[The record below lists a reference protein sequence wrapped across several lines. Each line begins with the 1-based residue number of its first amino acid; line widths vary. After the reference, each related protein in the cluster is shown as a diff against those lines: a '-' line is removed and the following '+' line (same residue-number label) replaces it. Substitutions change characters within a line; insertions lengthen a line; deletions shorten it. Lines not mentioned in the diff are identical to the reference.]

1 MGPLISFLVK
11 CIFWFVSKMPMP
23 VQMFFGKCWGW
34 LWFDILRIRRD
45 VALANL
51 EFCFPNKTDKERV
64 TIARNSCHNLGMSLI
79 EFCRFPFVGQKDRAL
94 FQIQGVENLEAALA
108 KGNGVMILTQ
118 HIGNGDWAT
127 VGLSLHGIK
136 LHVITKEMGVKWAND
151 IWFESRRRLG
161 TELIADRNTAYKILK
176 TLKKNGVVAYMLDQF
191 MGPPLGVRTKF
202 FGKETGTPMGLAL
215 LTRRSKAAVVP
226 VYTLRRDDGVTIVN
240 FAPEIPF
247 VESENPEDTVAD
259 MTQIYCDKIEEYV
272 RKFPNQW
279 MWVHRRWKP
288 FRD

>member
-1 MGPLISFLVK
+1 MRQFVGLLFKVIFRFVSFLPMSLQ
-11 CIFWFVSKMPMP
+11 IFL
-23 VQMFFGKCWGW
+23 GKCWGW

-51 EFCFPNKTDKERV
+51 AFCFPDKSESERV
-64 TIARNSCHNLGMSLI
+64 KIARNSCHNLGMSLI
-79 EFCRFPFVGQKDRAL
+79 EFCRFPYVTESDKAL
-94 FQIQGVENLEAALA
+94 FEIEGVDNLEAALS
-108 KGNGVMILTQ
+108 KGKGVMILTQ

-127 VGLSLHGIK
+127 VGLSLNGIK
-136 LHVITKEMGVKWAND
+136 VHVITKKMGVQWANKL
-151 IWFESRRRLG
+151 WFDSRKRLG
-161 TELIADRNTAYKILK
+161 TELIADRNTAYQILRV
-176 TLKKNGVVAYMLDQF
+176 LKKNGIVAYMLDQF

-226 VYTLRRDDGVTIVN
+226 VYTYRKGNGITVVRFD
-240 FAPEIPF
+240 PEVEF
-247 VESENPEDTVAD
+247 VESLDPDNTVAD

-272 RKFPNQW
+272 RKFPDQW
-279 MWVHRRWKP
+279 MWVHRRWKE